1 MNGVR
6 FIPDDFACTIP
17 GLNYLRTRSGNAL
30 LAAIIEC
37 LISRKNIAVA
47 DVAKWRRQHPEPAV
61 ASAIAVAQSR
71 LKAETKFPEEADRLW
86 AVPEALE
93 QATSARVAQYKA
105 RRIAELAQPEIVL
118 DLCCGIG
125 GDMLALAGISPVI
138 AADISAVRAWMAQAN
153 ALEFPRKYPVLVVQ
167 ADMGALPVRITP
179 GCIAHIDPARRSAG
193 QRGHDFASMHPGPA
207 VIASLL
213 QKVSSGM
220 IKLSPAVNF
229 STLPTGHLELI
240 SERGTVVQALLWTG
254 AVGAELS
261 ENKRTATV
269 IDRGITWSICDSIAD
284 VAAPEMLA
292 HRPETW
298 LYEVDGAVTRAS
310 LSGALAQKLNLKWLS
325 PDGGYLT
332 GQQRIE
338 HPALTPFAVS
348 DDFVFTESELFRRV
362 KKKSLETPST
372 APAIEVKTR
381 GGLGLD
387 TNQLQKK
394 LSKLG
399 GQGCTILIYR
409 SARGKACVIAQRS
422 EGASSGTQ

>member
-17 GLNYLRTRSGNAL
+17 GLNYLRTHSGNAL

-37 LISRKNIAVA
+37 LILRKNIAVA

-71 LKAETKFPEEADRLW
+71 LKAEAKFPDEADRLW

-105 RRIAELAQPEIVL
+105 QRIAELAQPEIVL

-138 AADISAVRAWMAQAN
+138 AADISAVRAWMARTN
-153 ALEFPRKYPVLVVQ
+153 AIEFPRKHPVLVVR
-167 ADMGALPVRITP
+167 ADIGMFPVRITP
-179 GCIAHIDPARRSAG
+179 KCFAHIDPARRSAG
-193 QRGHDFASMHPGPA
+193 KRGNEFASMHPGPA
-207 VIASLL
+207 VIASML
-213 QKVSSGM
+213 QKVSSSI

-254 AVGAELS
+254 AVGAELG
-261 ENKRTATV
+261 ENTRTATV

-284 VAAPEMLA
+284 IATPEMLA
-292 HRPETW
+292 HRPEKW

-409 SARGKACVIAQRS
+409 SARGKGCVIAQRS
-422 EGASSGTQ
+422 DVATSGT